1 MTKELI
7 NEAYNRLTN
16 KTLDHECEL
25 SYSGKF
31 KGFNANASRLGKKLS
46 FNLSRNWEY
55 ISNEIKIGLIQD
67 LLIRIFRLKKE
78 KTMNIDLYHNFL
90 RNAHLA
96 VPKTKKHPVL
106 EESFNRNNAKFFNNT
121 LETVNFK
128 VSDSSRILGSYHY
141 GSDTITIT
149 KHLLENQELLDF
161 VMYHEMLHKH
171 HKFSSNKCNTLHH
184 SPEFKRDEQKFPS
197 WQQLEKKLQSLS
209 SRKSLKK
216 TEQEGSSW
224 LKRIFL
230 PTQ

>member
-7 NEAYNRLTN
+7 NEAYERLTGQ
-16 KTLDHECEL
+16 KIPYQYEL

-31 KGFNANASRLGKKLS
+31 KGFNANVTRQGRKISL
-46 FNLSRNWEY
+46 NLSCNWKE
-55 ISNEIKIGLIQD
+55 ISSEIKIGLIQD

-90 RNAHLA
+90 RNAHIA
-96 VPKTKKHPVL
+96 VPKTKKHPIL
-106 EESFNRNNAKFFNNT
+106 ELSFNKINENFFNNT

-128 VSDSSRILGSYHY
+128 VSNSLRTLGSYHY

-149 KHLLENQELLDF
+149 QHLLENQELLDY

-184 SPEFKRDEQKFPS
+184 SPEFKRDEQKFPD
-197 WQQLEKKLQSLS
+197 WQRVESELRNLA
-209 SRKSLKK
+209 SRKPLKRK
-216 TEQEGSSW
+216 GQDISW
-224 LKRIFL
+224 LKKLFL
-230 PTQ
+230 PR